1 MAEYLI
7 RIAENELN
15 ETLLAM
21 GAVLVQGAR
30 AVGKSTLAKKLAKS
44 DISLDASVSLIE
56 LAKISPD
63 IILAGQTPRFIDE
76 WQLAPSIWNARIIA
90 SNFPQHC
97 NRSFDN

>member
-1 MAEYLI
+1 MPDYLH
-7 RIAENELN
+7 RIAEKEIN

-44 DISLDASVSLIE
+44 DISLDASASLIE

-63 IILAGQTPRFIDE
+63 VVLAGQTPLFID
-76 WQLAPSIWNARIIA
+76 
-90 SNFPQHC
+90 
-97 NRSFDN
+97 